1 MRALGIDYGERR
13 IGLALSDV
21 TGLLASPWK
30 TIPSAANLKTSA
42 EHLVE
47 AVKQLMSEEDGLGA
61 IVIGLPRR
69 LSGEANAQTARV
81 RELATMIAAAVDV
94 PVSLQDERLTSHEAD
109 ALLARGERDWRQRKK
124 QVDAVA
130 AALIL
135 QDYLDGRPRPT
146 EPPDTHTA

>member
-1 MRALGIDYGERR
+1 
-13 IGLALSDV
+13 
-21 TGLLASPWK
+21 
-30 TIPSAANLKTSA
+30 
-42 EHLVE
+42 
-47 AVKQLMSEEDGLGA
+47 VKQLMSEEDGLGA

-94 PVSLQDERLTSHEAD
+94 PVSLQDERLTSREAD